1 MNKLITVSYVQKIQF
16 SVVEDG
22 YGKQFCIK
30 SPYQEEESKY
40 DNSVY
45 FKNID
50 VSIFALGSEISVYRN
65 SLFFDKCLIKL
76 DGPGGRDGVYPV
88 ADGFEKIKLAYDTN
102 ASFTVDSFETGDIVE
117 LCWNLNEEEKKEM
130 EYWLSHEGM
139 GGSIEEKDIPNE
151 VIYYFISRICFG
163 RKRKN
168 VPFAFSLRILVING

>member
-65 SLFFDKCLIKL
+65 SLFFDKGLIKL
-76 DGPGGRDGVYPV
+76 DGPGGRDGV
-88 ADGFEKIKLAYDTN
+88 
-102 ASFTVDSFETGDIVE
+102 
-117 LCWNLNEEEKKEM
+117 
-130 EYWLSHEGM
+130 
-139 GGSIEEKDIPNE
+139 
-151 VIYYFISRICFG
+151 
-163 RKRKN
+163 
-168 VPFAFSLRILVING
+168 